1 MAYRK
6 TVGRGKI
13 YPKNKKEIVSLIEK
27 FHEEEKDY
35 IHYNYSEKR
44 IIGGIVP
51 HGEFVYSAPEAIHF
65 FEIIKK
71 ANEHYDVVVI
81 LHPNLHNNGEDI
93 SISTWTSWSSPFG
106 QVEVDLDF
114 QKELLLP
121 HNNIG
126 EKDESSGEF
135 MLPFLKYYLDYDFKI
150 VPISINRPDFQNTKL
165 LGKRLVEVGEK
176 QNKKLLL
183 IASSNFSHYKDPDMG
198 LKYDDI
204 VLGKINE
211 LDSIGLK
218 KVINKYDIDISGYG
232 PIMTLIEYSK
242 EYHYNPKKSILKKGH
257 SSCEV
262 EEKIDYITILF
273 YGE

>member
-1 MAYRK
+1 MAYRRA
-6 TVGRGKI
+6 VGRGKV
-13 YPKNKKEIVSLIEK
+13 YPKNKEEIINLIEEY
-27 FHEEEKDY
+27 HRGEKDY

-71 ANEHYDVVVI
+71 ANEHYDIVVI
-81 LHPNLHNNGEDI
+81 LHPNLHGVGEDI
-93 SISTWTSWSSPFG
+93 SLSTWSSWQCPLG
-106 QVEVDLDF
+106 QIEVDLEF
-114 QKELLLP
+114 QKALLLP
-121 HNNIG
+121 FSNEG
-126 EKDESSGEF
+126 EKGESSGEI

-150 VPISINRPDFQNTKL
+150 VPISINKPDYKNTKL
-165 LGKRLVEVGEK
+165 LGKKLVEVAEN
-176 QNKKLLL
+176 QNKKMLV

-211 LDSIGLK
+211 LDSIGLEEVIK
-218 KVINKYDIDISGYG
+218 KYEIDISGYG

-242 EYHYNPKKSILKKGH
+242 EFHYDPKKSTLKKGH
-257 SSCEV
+257 SSYEV
-262 EEKIDYITILF
+262 EDKVDFITVLF